1 MLKPIGRPDVRG
13 GGVRF
18 VVAESLALSGLLLLA
33 AYVLWDLG
41 FVLYVRVPSWVERA
55 DGLFLFFIPW
65 QPVLAIA
72 LGLALYWGLQALGRD
87 RIAFWSMA
95 LVAALP
101 HGIPAWSHSRIGWH
115 ELLEFQEELVDDRS
129 VYGDTAL
136 FIVCLV
142 GLVALHRIVG
152 MKGLERRMLSRGVE
166 SLDKRR
172 IMRYESLLLTALIV
186 ASLLLTALIVVL
198 ATVLANYDD
207 LLNESPLAIVTLGG
221 SAALLL
227 AFTLL
232 LWFQGRQDA
241 RDEEGTPSGVG

>member
-1 MLKPIGRPDVRG
+1 M
-13 GGVRF
+13 RF
-18 VVAESLALSGLLLLA
+18 VVAESLALSVLLLLA

-41 FVLYVRVPSWVERA
+41 FVLYVQAPSWVERA
-55 DGLFLFFIPW
+55 DGLILFFIPW
-65 QPVLAIA
+65 QPLLAIA

-95 LVAALP
+95 LMVVLP
-101 HGIPAWSHSRIGWH
+101 HGIPAWSHNRIGWH
-115 ELLEFQEELVDDRS
+115 ELLEFQEELVGDRS
-129 VYGDTAL
+129 AYGDTAL

-166 SLDKRR
+166 PLDKRR
-172 IMRYESLLLTALIV
+172 IMRYESLLLAGLIV
-186 ASLLLTALIVVL
+186 ASLLLAGLIVFLAAVL
-198 ATVLANYDD
+198 ARYDD

-232 LWFQGRQDA
+232 LWFHGRQDA
-241 RDEEGTPSGVG
+241 RDEEGVRPA